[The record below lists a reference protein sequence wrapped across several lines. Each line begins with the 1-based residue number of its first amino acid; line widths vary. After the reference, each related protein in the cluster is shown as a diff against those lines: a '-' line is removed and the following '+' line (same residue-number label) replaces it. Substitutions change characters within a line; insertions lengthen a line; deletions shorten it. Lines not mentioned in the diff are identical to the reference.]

1 MINYVRYLTGNHILN
16 AAIISWALAQVLK
29 IFTEFYRSK
38 KIVWTRLIGAGGMPS
53 SHTAFVVAMA
63 TSVGKVC
70 SVYSPEFAIAL
81 CSTLVVMYDAAGVRR
96 AAGEQAKVLNYMMD
110 HWKNFSTTSP
120 EMFENDLKELLGHT
134 PLQVLMGAILG
145 LGVGLIV

>member
-53 SHTAFVVAMA
+53 SHTAFVVACLLY
-63 TSVGKVC
+63 TSRCV
-70 SVYSPEFAIAL
+70 
-81 CSTLVVMYDAAGVRR
+81 
-96 AAGEQAKVLNYMMD
+96 
-110 HWKNFSTTSP
+110 
-120 EMFENDLKELLGHT
+120 
-134 PLQVLMGAILG
+134 
-145 LGVGLIV
+145 